1 MYHAHKKSGT
11 SIGEKITQ
19 TDCFVEKTKSW
30 FWIIIILVFVSVVYM
45 IVTSSA
51 QEPVYSTT
59 RQPFPQGGQFQTIAL
74 TQCPY
79 CPGFLDARGRC
90 NVRDCPIYSLNWGK
104 TSTSVSVPVRR
115 VLVKE
120 LALEVNASQG
130 KGSVIIQSVY
140 PGGNAEKAG
149 LQVGDKI
156 VRFNGRK
163 VKNVKQ
169 FESIVARAK
178 PESQVKI
185 KIIQNNEE
193 IKAAVMISEGEMG
206 GVIVPAPPR

>member
-19 TDCFVEKTKSW
+19 TDCFIEKTKNW

-169 FESIVARAK
+169 FESIVEDK
-178 PESQVKI
+178 NHPE
-185 KIIQNNEE
+185 
-193 IKAAVMISEGEMG
+193 
-206 GVIVPAPPR
+206 